1 MCCNQHKEFEVRN
14 RVYSYKAAGDKML
27 RTSRFPLFCSS
38 VLLFCFAVAPAKAS
52 TIIYSA
58 FGDDNTNDHNTASG
72 DFLNVSGAA
81 GGYSEIAGAFTP
93 FADYNATSVDL
104 LLGFA
109 GSPFTSDQVDVAI
122 YSDFSDA
129 PGTALDGTTQITVP
143 ASMGD
148 PAVYTAF
155 IPSTALVEGT
165 QYWLVV
171 SPARSGTGVA
181 WFYNSASCGC
191 ALDST
196 NTTSRPGIPGWDDSA
211 DESQLYFDVNGIET
225 GSGLGSGIAPGN
237 ILSLTPEPGTLALLG
252 LGLGAIVLERR
263 RRVSP

>member
-1 MCCNQHKEFEVRN
+1 
-14 RVYSYKAAGDKML
+14 ML
-27 RTSRFPLFCSS
+27 RTSQFPLFCSS
-38 VLLFCFAVAPAKAS
+38 VLLFCFAEAPAKAS
-52 TIIYSA
+52 TVIYSS
-58 FGDDNTNDHNTASG
+58 FGLDNTSDHTTASG
-72 DFLNVSGAA
+72 DFLNVSGATA
-81 GGYSEIAGAFTP
+81 GYSELAAAFTP
-93 FADYNATSVDL
+93 FADYNAISVDL

-143 ASMGD
+143 ASMSD
-148 PAVYTAF
+148 PAVYSAF

-196 NTTSRPGIPGWDDSA
+196 NTTSQPGIPGWDDSA
-211 DESQLYFDVNGIET
+211 DESQLYFDLSGIET
-225 GSGLGSGIAPGN
+225 GSGLGGGSTSGNP
-237 ILSLTPEPGTLALLG
+237 LSLAAEPGTLALLG
-252 LGLGAIVLERR
+252 LGLGAIGLMRR